1 MFSWKMQIMKS
12 KFSKSRFLNNKLV
25 VRSFWT
31 LLLLAVW
38 EAVALSGAFS
48 PVIFPSLE
56 TVAIEL
62 LASVINGEIIND
74 TFFSLVLIMK
84 GLIIGI
90 AAAALLSSL
99 SIASKAF
106 GGFVDTLTAFAH
118 PLPGIAILP
127 LVIIWFG
134 IGTESIIFIIVH
146 SVMWPLVL
154 NLLAGFKSIPA
165 VYKEVGQNFGLNSY
179 LMIKDVLFPA
189 SMPYLLAGLR
199 IGWARS
205 WRALISA
212 EMIFGAAGGK
222 GGLGWFI
229 FKQRVFMDTAGIF
242 AGLVV
247 IIIIGI
253 VVEDVVFGKIEKMTV
268 KKWGMMS

>member
-1 MFSWKMQIMKS
+1 MSSWKMQIMKS
-12 KFSKSRFLNNKLV
+12 RFYKKSFFNSRLM

-31 LLLLAVW
+31 LLLLTVW
-38 EAVALSGAFS
+38 EAVALSRAFS
-48 PVIFPSLE
+48 PMIFPSIE
-56 TVAIEL
+56 TVAKAL
-62 LASVINGEIIND
+62 LAAVISGEILNE

-90 AAAALLSSL
+90 AASAVLSSL
-99 SIASKAF
+99 SIVSKAF
-106 GGFVDTLTAFAH
+106 GGLVDTLTAIAH

-134 IGTESIIFIIVH
+134 IGMESIVFIIVH
-146 SVMWPLVL
+146 SVMWPLIL
-154 NLLAGFKSIPA
+154 NLTAGFRSIPA
-165 VYKEVGQNFGLNSY
+165 VYKEVGQNFGLSSF
-179 LMIKDVLFPA
+179 LIIKDVLFPA